1 MPCGLREWTY
11 VSGFDVHRVA
21 EVIVVDAF
29 GLQRRGS
36 GYRITTGAV
45 LTAAH
50 VGAEATNIH
59 VRFDADQ
66 AGLEWSCPATVGWCD
81 SSMDVAILEF
91 TPPPDKGPVTTVNL
105 GQLDDRHAVI
115 EVHTAG
121 FPLWKIRADPAGTRY
136 RDLVH
141 AVGTLAVLSNRRSGT
156 MEIIVVPP
164 GEVVEPRG
172 LPWEAM
178 SGAAV
183 WAGDR
188 MIGVVVAQFPNEGH
202 ARLVAA
208 RIDRCLRSAVAAG
221 DHALS
226 AILEVADPN
235 ALPDVIPQTTRR
247 LDTSGH
253 REYAEDLVPLHGLR
267 GRETELD
274 TLAAFC
280 AGADPYFWW
289 QAEPWAGK
297 SALLAEFVVRPP
309 AGVDVVSFFVRS
321 GIASHGDSIQFTTA
335 LIDQLSMLLGQA
347 APDSVGHLAR
357 DRDRRELLVSAARK
371 LDLSDRQLV
380 LVVDGLD
387 EDMGATPGSAVA
399 SIASLLPK
407 HPPPNLRVIVAS
419 RPDPPLPD
427 DVPADHPFRHC
438 QPQVLTVSP
447 YATDVRQSARREL
460 SELLTGGD
468 DQRAVIGLLTA
479 SGGGLS
485 VAELQRLTG
494 IPRPNLDRMLGGVFG
509 RTVAERHD
517 GGMLDASRALLFTHE
532 TLEAEAAERI
542 GSEVEQYHRRIRDWA
557 DEYRQLGWPDTTPAY
572 LLRGY
577 ARMLQ
582 TNAEVDE
589 LTRLVMDERRLE
601 LMLRRTG
608 SDAAA
613 LAEFNQAQQALRN
626 SGPGQDGDALL
637 IRARFAL
644 RRDRLRERNEHPS
657 PSLPVL
663 WAELGQRARAEAVA
677 MALHQP
683 YRSESLAE
691 LVRVA
696 AEQRDITW
704 GRELAA
710 AILDP
715 NYRIFPLTQLIDAAG
730 AGKHYSLALEI
741 AADAEQLL
749 AKFRDPRVRLR
760 ALELVTDAV
769 ALIVE
774 AVAAGGDLDHAL
786 LLAVSTAPAGRD
798 QYLAHAAA
806 GAVAAAQGG
815 RASEIVNEITDP
827 HLHQYGL
834 LLVASAFAVAGDSL
848 EAHRIVQT
856 LEDPARRLNALVTIA
871 CASLPTEA
879 ATARRLAR
887 EAEALAEVIDD
898 ADQLQATLPSRAV
911 AAVLVG
917 DPDRALALATEIMP
931 KHGWKPL
938 FDKLVETASTAGDHA
953 QALRIAEGGRAS
965 HRADALATLLTAAVR
980 ADATARA
987 GELAQRLFEAMQ
999 TRRAEEPDWAY
1010 GISKQVR
1017 ALAEAGELEKINAL
1031 VELEVELEERVRI
1044 LTALAAGALASGAT
1058 DLVSATV
1065 DRVRDL
1071 AATYDNPHRR
1081 FDALLALASATT
1093 EDRERAIR
1101 IAHDAQRVALTIP
1114 PESIK
1119 HKDGL
1124 CSLVVARAWSG
1135 DVPGAVALAQRL
1147 RDTEHRAI
1155 LLAEAIAMFVR
1166 DGRLDTAREL
1176 FAEAAATFNATRF
1189 NQCTKKGYMEVGVLV
1204 SLLQY
1209 DQARVMI
1216 DGLDHVEDR
1225 AKAICEVAGTVAAN
1239 GDHEVATALMHEVWA
1254 LFIGYPRIPHF
1265 TTLHEYIRASA
1276 KTGIYEHAPRV
1287 IVELKAP
1294 ADRDAVAYV
1303 AESLAERE
1311 LYSDVQE
1318 FAFAFASQ
1326 FGRPYLR
1333 DVALAAAVRSGA
1345 RSGHRSWADSTITSI
1360 EDDDIRIHMQ
1370 ACLAADSGS
1379 IDEAIAIA
1387 VTVPD
1392 EDWRDKALVEI
1403 SWTARDSKDP
1413 AEARAVIALI
1423 EDGGWQA
1430 HALNNL
1436 ARHAQT
1442 SNLWKLAL
1450 NWSTEAYAI
1459 AREYEYITMD
1469 DPRRDECIEAGVNL
1483 FTSLAALG
1491 EMTRA
1496 QEVLDAIIL
1505 PTERASVLERAS
1517 RRVEDALATSL
1528 LGDAFLSGHWST
1540 PLRQLSPVTLP
1551 VALHLADEI
1560 SH

>member
-1 MPCGLREWTY
+1 MRMLREWTH

-50 VGAEATNIH
+50 VAAEAVNIH

-66 AGLEWSCPATVGWCD
+66 VGLEWSCPATVGWCD
-81 SSMDVAILEF
+81 GSLDVAILEF
-91 TPPPDKGPVTTVNL
+91 TPPPDKAPVTTVSL
-105 GQLDDRHAVI
+105 GRLDDRHAVI

-121 FPLWKIRADPAGTRY
+121 FPLWKMRADPAGIRY

-156 MEIIVVPP
+156 LEIIVIPP

-226 AILEVADPN
+226 AILEVADSN
-235 ALPDVIPQTTRR
+235 ALPDVIPRTTRR

-267 GRETELD
+267 GREAELD
-274 TLAAFC
+274 TLAGFC
-280 AGADPYFWW
+280 AGAEPYFWW

-297 SALLAEFVVRPP
+297 SALLAEFVIRPP

-321 GIASHGDSIQFTTA
+321 GIASHGDSVQFTTA

-387 EDMGATPGSAVA
+387 EDMGAMPGSAVA

-407 HPPPNLRVIVAS
+407 HPPRNLRVIVAS

-427 DVPADHPFRHC
+427 DVPADHPFRLC

-447 YATDVRQSARREL
+447 YATDVRRSARREL

-468 DQRAVIGLLTA
+468 DERAVIGLLTA

-485 VAELQRLTG
+485 VDDLQRLTG

-517 GGMLDASRALLFTHE
+517 GGMLDIRRALLFTHE

-542 GSEVEQYHRRIRDWA
+542 GSEAEQYYRRIRDWA
-557 DEYRQLGWPDTTPAY
+557 EEYRQLGWPETTPAY

-589 LTRLVMDERRLE
+589 LIRLVMDEHRLE

-613 LAEFNQAQQALRN
+613 LAEFQQAQEALGN
-626 SGPGQDGDALL
+626 SGPGLDGDALL

-644 RRDRLRERNEHPS
+644 RRDLIVERNNHPS
-657 PSLPVL
+657 PSLAVL
-663 WAELGQRARAEAVA
+663 WAKLGQRARAEAVA

-683 YRSESLAE
+683 YRKESLAA
-691 LVRVA
+691 LVEVA
-696 AEQRDITW
+696 ANQRDITW

-730 AGKHYSLALEI
+730 AGKQYSLALEI

-749 AKFRDPRVRLR
+749 AKLRDPGGRQR
-760 ALELVTDAV
+760 ALELVTNAV
-769 ALIVE
+769 ASIVE
-774 AVAAGGDLDHAL
+774 AVAAGGDLDRAL
-786 LLAVSTAPAGRD
+786 LLAVSAAPAARD
-798 QYLAHAAA
+798 HYVAHAAA
-806 GAVAAAQGG
+806 GAVAAAHGH
-815 RASEIVNEITDP
+815 RASEIVSEITDP

-834 LLVASAFAVAGDSL
+834 LLVARAFAVAGDSF
-848 EAHRIVQT
+848 EAHRIVAR
-856 LEDPARRLNALVTIA
+856 LEDPIRRLNALIA
-871 CASLPTEA
+871 IARASLSTETG
-879 ATARRLAR
+879 TARQLAH
-887 EAEALAEVIDD
+887 EAEALAGIIDD
-898 ADQLQATLPSRAV
+898 TDQLQATLRSRAV
-911 AAVLVG
+911 AAVLLG
-917 DPDRALALATEIMP
+917 DPDRALALAMEVMP
-931 KHGWKPL
+931 KHNWKRL
-938 FDKLVETASTAGDHA
+938 FDELVETASQAGDHA
-953 QALRIAEGGRAS
+953 QALRIAEGAKRAP
-965 HRADALATLLTAAVR
+965 HRADALTTLLRAAFH
-980 ADATARA
+980 ADATVRS
-987 GELAQRLFEAMQ
+987 GELAQRLFEELRTMQ
-999 TRRAEEPDWAY
+999 AGEPELLY
-1010 GISKQVR
+1010 HISKGVR
-1017 ALAEAGELEKINAL
+1017 VLAEAGELEKINAL
-1031 VELEVELEERVRI
+1031 IQQEVELDVRVRI

-1071 AATYDNPHRR
+1071 AATYDDPHRR
-1081 FDALLALASATT
+1081 FDALLALASLTA
-1093 EDRERAIR
+1093 EDRECAIR
-1101 IAHDAQRVALTIP
+1101 FAHDAQRVALTIP
-1114 PESIK
+1114 PSSVEHMK
-1119 HKDGL
+1119 GL
-1124 CSLVVARAWSG
+1124 CSLVVARMWSG
-1135 DVPGAVALAQRL
+1135 DVSGAVALTQML
-1147 RDTEHRAI
+1147 RDTQDRAR
-1155 LLAEAIAMFVR
+1155 LFGNAIAMLAR
-1166 DGRLDTAREL
+1166 HGHLDTAKEL
-1176 FAEAAATFNATRF
+1176 FAEAATTFS
-1189 NQCTKKGYMEVGVLV
+1189 QCTLNSTMEVGVLA
-1204 SLLQY
+1204 SLLPY
-1209 DQARVMI
+1209 DQARIMI
-1216 DGLDHVEDR
+1216 DRLDHVEDR
-1225 AKAICEVAGTVAAN
+1225 ATAMCEMAGVATAN
-1239 GDHEVATALMHEVWA
+1239 GDHEVAAALMNDMWV
-1254 LFIGYPRIPHF
+1254 LLIGHPEMPHSW
-1265 TTLHEYIRASA
+1265 TLQDYVTASA

-1294 ADRDAVAYV
+1294 LDREAAVYV
-1303 AESLAERE
+1303 AESMAERE
-1311 LYSDVQE
+1311 LYAEVQE
-1318 FAFAFASQ
+1318 FASAFASQ
-1326 FGRPYLR
+1326 FGHPDLR

-1345 RSGHRSWADSTITSI
+1345 QSGHRSWADSTVTSI
-1360 EDDDIRIHMQ
+1360 EDDDIRIHAQ
-1370 ACLAADSGS
+1370 ACVAADSGS
-1379 IDEAIAIA
+1379 IDEAVAIA

-1403 SWTARDSKDP
+1403 SWTARDSKDF
-1413 AEARAVIALI
+1413 AQARAVIALI
-1423 EDGGWQA
+1423 EDDGWQA

-1450 NWSTEAYAI
+1450 NWSTEAYTI
-1459 AREYEYITMD
+1459 AREYEFIKMD

-1496 QEVLDAIIL
+1496 QEVLFDAII
-1505 PTERASVLERAS
+1505 PPAERASVLVRAS
-1517 RRVEDALATSL
+1517 QRVEDTLASSL
-1528 LGDAFLSGHWST
+1528 LGDAFLLGHWST
-1540 PLRQLSPVTLP
+1540 PLRQLSPVSLP
-1551 VALHLADEI
+1551 FALHLADEI